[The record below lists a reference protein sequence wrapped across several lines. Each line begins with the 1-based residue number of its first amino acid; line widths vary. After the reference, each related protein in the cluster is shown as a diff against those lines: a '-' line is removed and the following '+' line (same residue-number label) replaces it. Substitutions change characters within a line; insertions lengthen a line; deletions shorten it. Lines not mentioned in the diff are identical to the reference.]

1 MKKNILAIITI
12 LIFTF
17 ILTACNNQE
26 TKKVEKT
33 NDPLPIAGM
42 RWTRKNGDTEIL
54 SFKEDGHFTYYCLC
68 GNPVDNS
75 DICETYTYNKTTNTI
90 TLDCGGAKDE
100 KIKLIE
106 YDDDKLKLEFENGIR
121 EFDRIIEE

>member
-1 MKKNILAIITI
+1 MQHLRIITI

-75 DICETYTYNKTTNTI
+75 DICETYTYNKKTNTI